1 MARIAVKKLLKNI
14 SSRITRQIEIVN
26 ELKVLWL
33 DPQARLDQ
41 VASTEP
47 TLVAELNGADKNIED
62 DTKSEFSLLSMQSGA
77 SNISGISNKSGRS
90 GASSV
95 SVLSN
100 LSATSAKSIA
110 MKSDSS
116 FAIEGLE
123 HSLLSRGDS
132 KKHSERNKGENRHGR
147 KEKKAEK
154 KRQRAEAGRD
164 VCGLKNE
171 SKLAQELLFLGNGV
185 GEFAKKI
192 KDFCDLLILING
204 PNDMEL
210 VLSLQQ
216 AANDYVLKVQLNP
229 PPIAPNYPPEWLEKR
244 LMSHL
249 RHFQDLSLIR
259 ANATTTLV
267 NTDVH
272 LNSNGVEWDGMNTK
286 NIDSWWEKAANGIRV
301 WHTYKRVSWS

>member
-1 MARIAVKKLLKNI
+1 MARIAVKELLKNI
-14 SSRITRQIEIVN
+14 GLRVSRQIEIVT
-26 ELKVLWL
+26 ELKKLWL

-41 VASTEP
+41 VASTDP
-47 TLVAELNGADKNIED
+47 TLVAELNGVDKNIED

-90 GASSV
+90 GTSSV

-110 MKSDSS
+110 IKSDSS

-132 KKHSERNKGENRHGR
+132 KKHSERNKDDNKHGR
-147 KEKKAEK
+147 KEKKAQK
-154 KRQRAEAGRD
+154 KREKAEAGRD
-164 VCGLKNE
+164 VWGVQNE
-171 SKLAQELLFLGNGV
+171 STIARELLYLGNGV

-192 KDFCDLLILING
+192 KDLCDLLILING

-210 VLSLQQ
+210 VLSLQH
-216 AANDYVLKVQLNP
+216 AANDYVLQVQLNP

-244 LMSHL
+244 LMSHM

-259 ANATTTLV
+259 ANSTTILV
-267 NTDVH
+267 NTDVQ

-286 NIDSWWEKAANGIRV
+286 NIESWWEKAANGIRV